1 MRIGEMER
9 DAFLAHGAAAVLR
22 DRTMFSSDVAQYLVC
37 RTCGMIVWHAD
48 ASLLTTKYPPSCAVC
63 KDEAEFAIIRIPHVC
78 KQLFLEI
85 MAMGVLPRLQVS
97 VE

>member
-22 DRTMFSSDVAQYLVC
+22 DRTMFSSDVTEYLVC

-48 ASLLTTKYPPSCAVC
+48 MS
-63 KDEAEFAIIRIPHVC
+63 
-78 KQLFLEI
+78 
-85 MAMGVLPRLQVS
+85 
-97 VE
+97 